1 MSTLRSWQRKII
13 GGYAVFFLVCLSH
26 TSLMVHYK
34 TNFDLMQHHKYSL
47 NEIDTMI
54 PWEKE
59 VYVNMLIDFIKQ
71 EEMRLQTQ
79 GR

>member
-1 MSTLRSWQRKII
+1 
-13 GGYAVFFLVCLSH
+13 
-26 TSLMVHYK
+26 
-34 TNFDLMQHHKYSL
+34 MQHHKYSL

>member
-1 MSTLRSWQRKII
+1 
-13 GGYAVFFLVCLSH
+13 
-26 TSLMVHYK
+26 
-34 TNFDLMQHHKYSL
+34 MQHHKYSL

-54 PWEKE
+54 PWEKQ
-59 VYVNMLIDFIKQ
+59 VYVNMLIDFIKE

>member
-26 TSLMVHYK
+26 TSLMAYYK

-47 NEIDTMI
+47 NEIDEMI

-59 VYVNMLIDFIKQ
+59 VYVNMLIDFIKEQ
-71 EEMRLQTQ
+71 EIKLQQ